1 MKISSPPFKTMP
13 VVFVC
18 IAASVFSACQD
29 RGSMPHSALRAAPPD
44 FTLPD
49 SNGTPIKL
57 SEYKGKVVL
66 LDFWATWCTG
76 CKVEIPW
83 YMEFAKKY
91 EQNGLAVIGVS
102 MDQEGWTVVKP
113 FMREKQM
120 NYPVVLGDDALAK
133 RFDLT
138 SMPLTLLIDREGK
151 IALSHAGVVDKAAF
165 ESKLRALLGP
175 V

>member
-1 MKISSPPFKTMP
+1 MKNSSLRFPRMP
-13 VVFVC
+13 LVFVC
-18 IAASVFSACQD
+18 LAASFFFACQK
-29 RGSMPHSALRAAPPD
+29 SARQQAAPPD

-49 SNGTPIKL
+49 ANGAAITL
-57 SEYKGKVVL
+57 SAYKGKVVL

-91 EQNGLAVIGVS
+91 EQSGLAVIGVS
-102 MDQEGWTVVKP
+102 MDQEGWAVVKP
-113 FMREKQM
+113 FMLEKQM
-120 NYPVVLGDDALAK
+120 NYPVVIGNDNLAK
-133 RFDLT
+133 QFGLT
-138 SMPLTLLIDREGK
+138 NMPLTLLIDREGK
-151 IALSHAGVVDKAAF
+151 IALAHAGVVDKAAF